1 MKIRR
6 DAYIDIIHA
15 KGHSNVRAT
24 HRTTFEVTREDHLT
38 PRGDCI
44 IAVSADKSLRD
55 LDPGLRMGIK
65 RGWPVVVI
73 VSTGDLWDYSIG
85 WGDPR
90 LELSGSTRIVV
101 RRSTYISPNTLMIRA
116 SKAAADLDRRL
127 VDRLRRGD
135 DVYIL
140 ISTSPDLDKLLR
152 LILFYDS
159 RDPFIF
165 FHY

>member
-1 MKIRR
+1 
-6 DAYIDIIHA
+6 
-15 KGHSNVRAT
+15 
-24 HRTTFEVTREDHLT
+24 
-38 PRGDCI
+38 
-44 IAVSADKSLRD
+44 
-55 LDPGLRMGIK
+55 MGIK

-90 LELSGSTRIVV
+90 LELSDSTRIVV

-152 LILFYDS
+152 LTLFHDS

>member
-1 MKIRR
+1 
-6 DAYIDIIHA
+6 
-15 KGHSNVRAT
+15 
-24 HRTTFEVTREDHLT
+24 
-38 PRGDCI
+38 
-44 IAVSADKSLRD
+44 
-55 LDPGLRMGIK
+55 
-65 RGWPVVVI
+65 
-73 VSTGDLWDYSIG
+73 
-85 WGDPR
+85 
-90 LELSGSTRIVV
+90 
-101 RRSTYISPNTLMIRA
+101 MIRA

>member
-1 MKIRR
+1 
-6 DAYIDIIHA
+6 
-15 KGHSNVRAT
+15 
-24 HRTTFEVTREDHLT
+24 
-38 PRGDCI
+38 
-44 IAVSADKSLRD
+44 
-55 LDPGLRMGIK
+55 
-65 RGWPVVVI
+65 
-73 VSTGDLWDYSIG
+73 
-85 WGDPR
+85 
-90 LELSGSTRIVV
+90 
-101 RRSTYISPNTLMIRA
+101 MIRA

-152 LILFYDS
+152 LTLFHDS